1 MAENIAR
8 RETVMAYAAR
18 YVLHAIQIEKNL
30 LLPKKLNMKV
40 LGIGNAIID
49 IICKVNDSFIEQ
61 NNLTKST
68 MKLIFNEQEF
78 KNLFTNL
85 KIEKTISGGSV
96 ANSIV
101 GISQLGDQV
110 GFIGKISDDEFG
122 IKYED
127 GLKKENVKYFYSKK
141 KEVLPTGTCLILVT
155 PDSERT
161 MCTFLGISGKI
172 NENDVNPDVIKKS
185 EMIFLEGYL
194 WDEGHPKKAFNKAIS
209 NANKIAMS
217 LSDQFCVDRHKVE
230 FLNLVKNKLDI
241 TFANEQEITAL
252 IEAKNFTEVVE
263 FSKQLNK
270 LIIITRGEKG
280 AVAVNGKEVYE
291 VDIQKN
297 LKIVDLTGAGDLFAA
312 GFLHG
317 YVNRLSTKEC
327 LEKGT
332 EMSSKIIQKI
342 GARL

>member
-1 MAENIAR
+1 M
-8 RETVMAYAAR
+8 
-18 YVLHAIQIEKNL
+18 QI
-30 LLPKKLNMKV
+30 
-40 LGIGNAIID
+40 LGIGNAIVD
-49 IICKVNDSFIEQ
+49 VICKVDDKFIQQ

-68 MKLIFNEQEF
+68 MKLFFNENEF
-78 KNLFTNL
+78 QNLLRNL

-101 GISQLGDQV
+101 GISQLGNKV
-110 GFIGKISDDEFG
+110 GFIGKISDDRFG
-122 IKYED
+122 SKYED

-141 KEVLPTGTCLILVT
+141 KEVLPTGTCLILIT

-161 MCTFLGISGKI
+161 MCTFLGTAGKI
-172 NENDVNPDVIKKS
+172 NENDVNSDVVKNS
-185 EMIFLEGYL
+185 EIIFLEGYL
-194 WDEGHPKKAFNKAIS
+194 WDEGEPKKAFDKAMS
-209 NANKIAMS
+209 NAKKVAMS
-217 LSDQFCVDRHKVE
+217 LSDLFCVDRHKRH

-241 TFANEQEITAL
+241 TFANEQEMNSL
-252 IEAKNFTEVVE
+252 IEAKNFEEVIN

-270 LIIITRGEKG
+270 LVVVTRGEKG
-280 AVAVNGKEVYE
+280 AVAINGDEVIE
-291 VDIQKN
+291 CNVHKN

-317 YVNRLSTKEC
+317 YINKLSTKEC

-332 EMSSKIIQKI
+332 EMSSKVIQQI